1 MLPEITLDDE
11 QYGDIIAEALNT
23 VAGMYPEWT
32 DFNEHD
38 PGITMVELFAA
49 MKESQQ
55 YFIDQIGRQNR
66 EKYLK
71 LLGLQRRRKCAAK
84 SCVQM
89 KTERDLCLLHTQKL
103 GSGSLCF
110 ETMWQKQLVAG
121 DIGVCLSV
129 SDHGGTERLGR
140 EQMEPGYRLHFYPFG
155 QTLEQGAAFYVG
167 FENELPVNR
176 NLELYT
182 EVSKDYD
189 IPRNPLS
196 DRDFIPLAKIKWQY
210 STARGWIDLE
220 EVEDE
225 TYAFLF
231 DGFIRFR
238 IHEPME
244 RTGVAGKKAFYI
256 RVVLID
262 QEYDVVP
269 VLTRISMNVCEVV
282 QRDTLVEC
290 MRIADTDGELE
301 MDTELSVTGSSEVYL
316 GKDGVY
322 VPAAEFE
329 KQILQEKGMVRFTI
343 RDERLSEADDC
354 LVINRDLSLMHK
366 TVAGNADGFPN
377 HQVDME
383 DRQVEWESFEIMVE
397 DPGDGCCRLW
407 QKVQDFSMSSAED
420 RHYVFD
426 SVNGVIRFGDC
437 IHGMAPEGRILLA
450 GYVRTMGSDGNVK
463 AGKIRGFRMAGMEE
477 IEVTNICGGH
487 GGMDEETLDDCFLR
501 AADGLKESGCAVTA
515 DDYERYV
522 KETPGLMIES
532 CKVLHLDNIKQFARK
547 VNESDVYLVVK
558 PYGWTKEDRAGWR
571 YCRNIKWYLENHRMI
586 GSNVFIYL
594 PEYADIDV
602 HVELE
607 VRPQYYQI
615 EERVREKVREFFAA
629 YQGAFGALIRTS
641 DLYGFMGRQEF
652 VRGVRSLS
660 IDARGSNVRHTA
672 DGDIRLAPNT
682 LALLHDVQSTFMIG

>member
-11 QYGDIIAEALNT
+11 EYADIIEEALGT

-38 PGITMVELFAA
+38 PGITMLELFAA

-55 YFIDQIGRQNR
+55 YFIDQIGRKNR

-71 LLGLQRRRKCAAK
+71 LLGVHRKRKCAAK

-121 DIGVCLSV
+121 DVAVCLSV
-129 SDHGGTERLGR
+129 SEHGRTERVGR
-140 EQMEPGYRLHFYPFG
+140 EQMEPGYRLQFCPFG
-155 QTLEQGAAFYVG
+155 RTPDQGTVFYVG
-167 FENELPVNR
+167 FANELPINR

-182 EVSKDYD
+182 GVRKDYD

-196 DRDFIPLAKIKWQY
+196 EPDFISLAKIKWQY
-210 STARGWIDLE
+210 GTSQGWKDLE

-244 RTGVAGKKAFYI
+244 RIRVAGEKAFYI
-256 RVVLID
+256 RAVLID
-262 QEYDVVP
+262 QEYDVAP
-269 VLTRISMNVCEVV
+269 VLTGISMNICEVV

-316 GKDGVY
+316 GKDGLY

-329 KQILQEKGMVRFTI
+329 KQILQEKAMVRFTI

-354 LVINRDLSLMHK
+354 LVINRDLSLIHK

-377 HQVDME
+377 QKVDME
-383 DRQVEWESFEIMVE
+383 DLQVEWESFEIIVE
-397 DPGDGCCRLW
+397 DPNDGGCRRW
-407 QKVQDFSMSSAED
+407 QKVQDFSLSSAED

-426 SVNGVIRFGDC
+426 SVNGVLRFGDC
-437 IHGMAPEGRILLA
+437 IHGRAPEGRILLA
-450 GYVRTMGSDGNVK
+450 GYARTMGSDGNVK
-463 AGKIRGFRMAGMEE
+463 AGKIRSFRMAGMEE
-477 IEVTNICGGH
+477 IVLTNICDGH
-487 GGMDEETLDDCFLR
+487 GGRDEESLDDCFLR
-501 AADGLKESGCAVTA
+501 VADDLKESSCVVTS

-532 CKVLHLDNIKQFARK
+532 CKVLRPDDIKQFSRK
-547 VNESDVYLVVK
+547 VNESAVYLVVK
-558 PYGWTKEDRAGWR
+558 PYGWTREGRTGWR
-571 YCRNIKWYLENHRMI
+571 YCRNIKCHLENHRMV
-586 GSNVFIYL
+586 GSNAFIYF

-602 HVELE
+602 YVELE
-607 VRPQYYQI
+607 VQPQYYQV
-615 EERVREKVREFFAA
+615 EELVREKVREFFEE
-629 YQGAFGALIRTS
+629 YQESFGTLIRRS
-641 DLYGFMGRQEF
+641 DLYGFMDRQEY
-652 VRGVRSLS
+652 VRSVRSLS
-660 IDARGSNVRHTA
+660 MDARGSNVLHTA

-682 LALLHDVQSTFMIG
+682 LAVLHDVQTTFMIG